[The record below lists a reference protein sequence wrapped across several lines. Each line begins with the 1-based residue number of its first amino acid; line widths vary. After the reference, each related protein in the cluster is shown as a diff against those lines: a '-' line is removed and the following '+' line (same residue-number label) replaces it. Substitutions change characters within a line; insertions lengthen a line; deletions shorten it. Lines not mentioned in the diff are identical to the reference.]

1 MEVGLWGKGKPFWRS
16 DIWAETQMSQGRSQ
30 AVIWKASPGR
40 ENSEKSRPLGAVLSW
55 ESWAALRRRWDLGQS
70 RCLQRRWPPSGP
82 TAEGRLPA
90 ACPAAGGV
98 SVSFLKGHL
107 GGTSQLPSPCSC
119 FSCLSYCLA
128 DPWKNES
135 LSPKIYAKHCENFIE
150 VLVQKYQGWNVTLDV
165 SS

>member
-30 AVIWKASPGR
+30 AVIWKTSPGR
-40 ENSEKSRPLGAVLSW
+40 ENRRAGPSELSW
-55 ESWAALRRRWDLGQS
+55 VGRSGLPSEGDEIWGKAVVFSGGDPQ
-70 RCLQRRWPPSGP
+70 SGP

-119 FSCLSYCLA
+119 ISCLSYCLA
-128 DPWKNES
+128 DSWKNES